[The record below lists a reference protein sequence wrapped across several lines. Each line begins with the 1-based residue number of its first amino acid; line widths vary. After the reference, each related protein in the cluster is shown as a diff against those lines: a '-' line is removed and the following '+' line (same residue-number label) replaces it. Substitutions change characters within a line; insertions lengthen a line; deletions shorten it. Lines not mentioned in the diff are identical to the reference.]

1 MERKDEMPNP
11 QNTDPNNLNNGQ
23 DPNAGADPNAGHDP
37 NAGGS
42 NDPNAGAD
50 PNAGEDG
57 GKGDGKKYSDAEVDG
72 IVSKRLAREREKM
85 EREIREAI
93 AKEADDKRTEAE
105 KLANMTELQKAQYEA
120 KKIKAENDA
129 LKAERDL
136 SQQMA
141 IARKELSDAGIAM
154 PDELLSMFV
163 SSEAE
168 KTSTAID
175 KLKELMPKFINDAV
189 SDKLKRNPPTDP
201 STGNGGMSFGA
212 SFAEKYSKQ
221 KNGGKE

>member
-1 MERKDEMPNP
+1 MERKDEMPKP
-11 QNTDPNNLNNGQ
+11 QDTNLTNDQNNATPPEPTPPANN
-23 DPNAGADPNAGHDP
+23 A
-37 NAGGS
+37 S
-42 NDPNAGAD
+42 
-50 PNAGEDG
+50 DG
-57 GKGDGKKYSDAEVDG
+57 GKQDPPAAGGDGNNGGGDEKKYTDADMDG

-105 KLANMTELQKAQYEA
+105 KLANMTELQRAQYEA
-120 KKIKAENDA
+120 KQIKAENDA
-129 LKAERDL
+129 LKAERDY

-141 IARKELSDAGIAM
+141 IARHELSEAGINL

-168 KTSTAID
+168 KTSAAID

-189 SDKLKRNPPTDP
+189 QDKLKRTPPQAEN
-201 STGNGGMSFGA
+201 NGGSKSFGA
-212 SFAEKYSKQ
+212 SFAEQYSKQ
-221 KNGGKE
+221 KNGGNQ